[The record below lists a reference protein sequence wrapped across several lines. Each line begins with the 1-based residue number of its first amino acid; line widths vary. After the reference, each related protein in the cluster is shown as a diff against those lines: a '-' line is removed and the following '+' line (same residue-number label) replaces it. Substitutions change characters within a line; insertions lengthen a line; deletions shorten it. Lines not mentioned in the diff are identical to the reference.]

1 MLGKE
6 GGDGGTGMLAAVLEC
21 VTVVC
26 VCGCGSMCTLMCM
39 SLHVYMRVYEAVTI
53 CVY

>member
-1 MLGKE
+1 MY
-6 GGDGGTGMLAAVLEC
+6 GGIVMLAAVLEC
-21 VTVVC
+21 VIVGCGCMC

-39 SLHVYMRVYEAVTI
+39 SLHVYMSVYEAVTV